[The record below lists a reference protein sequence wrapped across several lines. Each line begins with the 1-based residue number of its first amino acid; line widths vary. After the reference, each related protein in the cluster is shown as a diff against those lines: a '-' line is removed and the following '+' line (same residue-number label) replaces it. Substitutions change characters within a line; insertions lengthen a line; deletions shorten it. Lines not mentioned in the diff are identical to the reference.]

1 MSFVADLFRWRKSPA
16 KAFEAL
22 KQACISG
29 DIDTINK
36 VLMVAKSSSVPP
48 SSSSSSS
55 SSSNVTDPCDIAFS
69 ISPPS
74 SSSFLSSSPLP
85 PSPSR
90 KAFFKPSAELQ
101 LTSTNEWGSGDPLAS
116 AALMPA
122 MATEQL
128 DGEGGVNLA
137 NYSMIQL
144 DTMVINKADEDG
156 WTPLHIA
163 LHHGKFE
170 AARSLLCESD
180 LRVLVL
186 TKDYSTPL
194 HYAVQSA
201 SKLDGNLEGAP
212 LSVLESLLERGSI
225 INLQQRSGHSAL
237 HTSVAIGS
245 FQVAQWLLDH
255 GADVNLQTKFHS
267 LSLTFSC
274 KSHHS
279 DPFHPL

>member
-1 MSFVADLFRWRKSPA
+1 MA
-16 KAFEAL
+16 
-22 KQACISG
+22 
-29 DIDTINK
+29 
-36 VLMVAKSSSVPP
+36 
-48 SSSSSSS
+48 
-55 SSSNVTDPCDIAFS
+55 
-69 ISPPS
+69 
-74 SSSFLSSSPLP
+74 
-85 PSPSR
+85 
-90 KAFFKPSAELQ
+90 AE
-101 LTSTNEWGSGDPLAS
+101 E
-116 AALMPA
+116 
-122 MATEQL
+122 L

-156 WTPLHIA
+156 WTPLHMA

-170 AARSLLCESD
+170 AARSLLSESD

-201 SKLDGNLEGAP
+201 SKLEGNLEGAP

-237 HTSVAIGS
+237 HTAVAIGS

-267 LSLTFSC
+267 LHSPFILFSSL
-274 KSHHS
+274 HHS
-279 DPFHPL
+279 DPFNSLKTGQVTQLCTLLPCVVILTSLVCSFNMEVCFPPHRSFDCVSLN